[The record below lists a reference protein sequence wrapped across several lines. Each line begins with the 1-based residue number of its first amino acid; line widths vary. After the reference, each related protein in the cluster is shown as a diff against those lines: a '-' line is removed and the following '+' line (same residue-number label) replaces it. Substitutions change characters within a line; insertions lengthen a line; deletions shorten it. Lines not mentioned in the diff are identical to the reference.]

1 MFVYSDDFMAVSSP
15 KNSYKTTIMAKSA
28 DGVNSDE
35 FCFTMFSLNTAIFW
49 TKEVNVSMRR

>member
-1 MFVYSDDFMAVSSP
+1 MAVSSP